1 MKIVIRFVNFWSG
14 FEPDSNFF
22 TRYLKNLGH
31 EIEITD
37 DLGTPADIEFVSVF
51 PSRKEVIQNKIKN
64 YLFDKQS
71 LTDRNLRNTS
81 SEVQFNSKVLFR
93 VWFTG
98 ENIRPPLH
106 IPNIDYFL
114 SYDQDD
120 FGDRNLYLPLWL
132 LNFDWFQEENL
143 EFRTGL
149 NLKPES
155 FVHQRKLASIPDK
168 LACTFIS
175 NPHPFRLDFMSK
187 LDSLGTVDMFGKYV
201 NKPVDKKSTVAKNY
215 KYMVC
220 FENDLYPGYVTE
232 KLLDAYA
239 CGTVPIYWGDLG
251 RETVFNE
258 KAFLN
263 LKNFVSM
270 DALINEINEHDYVS
284 MHSEPLFK
292 QIPTLD
298 QFSTFANKLINRI
311 EIAKGK

>member
-31 EIEITD
+31 EVEITD

-71 LTDRNLRNTS
+71 LTDRSLRNTS

-155 FVHQRKLASIPDK
+155 FVHHRKLASIPNK

-187 LDSLGTVDMFGKYV
+187 LDSLGTVDIFGKYV
-201 NKPVDKKSTVAKNY
+201 NKPVDRKSTVAENY

-263 LKNFVSM
+263 
-270 DALINEINEHDYVS
+270 
-284 MHSEPLFK
+284 
-292 QIPTLD
+292 
-298 QFSTFANKLINRI
+298 
-311 EIAKGK
+311 